1 MVLLSQM
8 LGVVLLILEFGG
20 LVCHFERWAHFQPPS
35 HTCVC
40 ENPEWPRLRVILQE
54 RLLMS
59 HPQGRHRHSLAPGSR
74 FQELCRLP
82 RAEESPRPL
91 LTYSV
96 ISVQIGRVFYWYP
109 FQWMLSLLVS
119 RQGGRVKGGAF
130 NISALL
136 FASLRFF
143 SPDTH
148 THIYIYSHTCTY
160 TSIHI
165 WMFALHPNFWFLQ
178 TVLKIILYFNFPSLC
193 LLSDFGYY
201 EYSVST
207 YCSNQEDVLN
217 LECL

>member
-1 MVLLSQM
+1 MRLNFSSTGKNGFYFQLCALELTDLPVSAPQVLGLKVCITIFCLINFLRPFLSLTILNSHSVIPLMVLLSQM

-82 RAEESPRPL
+82 RAEESPRPWQ
-91 LTYSV
+91 TYSV

-119 RQGGRVKGGAF
+119 RQGGRV
-130 NISALL
+130 
-136 FASLRFF
+136 
-143 SPDTH
+143 
-148 THIYIYSHTCTY
+148 
-160 TSIHI
+160 
-165 WMFALHPNFWFLQ
+165 
-178 TVLKIILYFNFPSLC
+178 
-193 LLSDFGYY
+193 
-201 EYSVST
+201 
-207 YCSNQEDVLN
+207 
-217 LECL
+217 